1 MGARPGHTGSLAGI
15 LSAAQNLSIL
25 EPRNGLELF
34 PAKPSRNNLAQNS
47 SPLLIAY
54 LKCTQVR
61 HRAKGLF
68 TYLHLSHISRYII
81 VTRMMLK
88 LKQVDRQV
96 GRQVP
101 INVTRFDEFLPLWK
115 NVKSF
120 GKILKVNLSK
130 TLYYWANFQC
140 CKWPNIGHIIQLS
153 GQTCTNSRND
163 GILQTVI
170 QLNR

>member
-1 MGARPGHTGSLAGI
+1 MWPDAGLKRSPIFSKLTQKEATVVFTWKVIIFKTGKKVAKCLCFICKKICCQILSKMGARPGHTGSLAGI

-88 LKQVDRQV
+88 LK
-96 GRQVP
+96 
-101 INVTRFDEFLPLWK
+101 
-115 NVKSF
+115 
-120 GKILKVNLSK
+120 
-130 TLYYWANFQC
+130 
-140 CKWPNIGHIIQLS
+140 
-153 GQTCTNSRND
+153 
-163 GILQTVI
+163 
-170 QLNR
+170 